1 MTSLRDVMAKD
12 PVTTGPDATVA
23 EAAATMVRGR
33 VGSLLVKDDDSVVG
47 ILTERDVLRA
57 AGADGDLLSTR
68 VLDWMTADP
77 TTAPADQDTEDAI
90 ATMLESGFRHLPVVE
105 GSELVGI
112 VSLRALL
119 GGRVDTG
126 AQPVEA
132 PKAPKAPKAPRAG
145 KAERA
150 ETADPAPESSPS
162 QVQERRE
169 RMFEVT
175 RTLQRR
181 SRPPEGD
188 VDGWRRQL
196 AEAVEQ
202 VQEVVAAHIA
212 DTEGTGGFFQELV
225 QESGGRLQ
233 AATRRL
239 HRDHERSTA
248 LVVELQEALDA
259 NAEPTELSQAADE
272 LFAQLEAHR
281 HRGSDLLWQAYG
293 VEIGGGD

>member
-1 MTSLRDVMAKD
+1 
-12 PVTTGPDATVA
+12 
-23 EAAATMVRGR
+23 
-33 VGSLLVKDDDSVVG
+33 
-47 ILTERDVLRA
+47 
-57 AGADGDLLSTR
+57 
-68 VLDWMTADP
+68 MTADP

-90 ATMLESGFRHLPVVE
+90 ATMLDNGFRHLPVVE

-119 GGRVDTG
+119 GARVGTG
-126 AQPVEA
+126 TQPVAA
-132 PKAPKAPKAPRAG
+132 P
-145 KAERA
+145 EA
-150 ETADPAPESSPS
+150 ETPDPAPTSSPA

-169 RMFEVT
+169 RMFEAT
-175 RTLQRR
+175 RMLQRR

-196 AEAVEQ
+196 AEAIDE

-225 QESGGRLQ
+225 DESGGRLQ
-233 AATRRL
+233 AATKRL
-239 HRDHERSTA
+239 HRDHEHSTA
-248 LVVELQEALDA
+248 LVQELQDALDDQ
-259 NAEPTELSQAADE
+259 AEPAELRQAADE

-293 VEIGGGD
+293 VELGGED